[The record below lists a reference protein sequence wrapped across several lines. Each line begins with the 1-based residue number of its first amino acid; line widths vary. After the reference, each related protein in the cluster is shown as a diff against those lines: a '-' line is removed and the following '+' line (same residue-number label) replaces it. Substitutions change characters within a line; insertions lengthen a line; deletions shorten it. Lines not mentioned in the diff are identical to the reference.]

1 MMTTILM
8 ILRLWAAVVLAV
20 FAGRLVAKIK
30 LPSILGWLIAGMVLG
45 PYALG
50 LIHQPLLDAGWYK
63 TLMRILECGIG
74 LMIGTELVWKTIKKS
89 GKQIIV
95 TTLTE
100 SMGTFV
106 LVTLSFG
113 AIFYLT
119 DIPLY
124 LAFLFGSIALATAP
138 APALSIIREFNT
150 NGPVTKTLMPM
161 AALDNIVAV
170 VVFFSAVSVVSANI
184 TSEKMPL
191 YLIVL
196 TPFLPLIIGAGVGL
210 PAGQVLKK
218 QKNPR
223 LSLATL
229 IGFILAA
236 AGMGFIFVNLI
247 FPGMMLNFMLIGIAF
262 STVFAN
268 IVSEEKLKELMVLFY
283 PILGVSMIAVMLNL
297 GTPLDYHL
305 ISGAGVFTAV
315 YILTRTLGKYFGAYW
330 GATVTKAPETV
341 KKYLGLTLLPHS
353 GVSLVFTGIAVS
365 MLAVP
370 APQEAKTIQGTI
382 AAAAIINEIIAVL
395 MAKKG
400 FELAGEMESKKD
412 ILQL

>member
-150 NGPVTKTLMPM
+150 KGPVTKTLMPM
-161 AALDNIVAV
+161 AALDNIMAV
-170 VVFFSAVSVVSANI
+170 VIFFSAVSVVSANV

-191 YLIVL
+191 YFVVL
-196 TPFLPLIIGAGVGL
+196 TPFLPLIIGAAVGL

-268 IVSEEKLKELMVLFY
+268 SVSEEKLKELMVLFY

-353 GVSLVFTGIAVS
+353 GVSLVFTGIVVS
-365 MLAVP
+365 TLTVP
-370 APQEAKTIQGTI
+370 APQEAKIIQGTI